1 MKTTKSIR
9 ILLISTIS
17 VLLLSF
23 TSFASTPAEECAKKM
38 WQKFQNDVKY
48 PEFAQKL
55 ALQGEVIVLYMI
67 SEEGR
72 IVVKDI
78 RSTDV
83 DLANYVRKT
92 LTEITCPEL
101 KTARGYD
108 FKVKFHFRL
117 I

>member
-1 MKTTKSIR
+1 MKKTKVFR
-9 ILLISTIS
+9 IILISAIS

-23 TSFASTPAEECAKKM
+23 NSFASTPAEECAKKM

-55 ALQGEVIVLYMI
+55 VLQGEVIVLYTI

-72 IVVKDI
+72 IVVRDI

-83 DLANYVRKT
+83 ELGKYVRET
-92 LTEITCPEL
+92 LSKISCPEL
-101 KTARGYD
+101 KNASGYD

>member
-1 MKTTKSIR
+1 MKTTKFLR
-9 ILLISTIS
+9 IILISAIS

-23 TSFASTPAEECAKKM
+23 TSIASTPAEECAEKM
-38 WQKFQNDVKY
+38 WQKFQNDIRY
-48 PEFAQKL
+48 PEFAQKQ

-67 SEEGR
+67 SDEGT
-72 IVVKDI
+72 IVVKDL

-83 DLANYVRKT
+83 ELGKYVRET
-92 LTEITCPEL
+92 ISNISCPEL
-101 KTARGYD
+101 KNARGYD